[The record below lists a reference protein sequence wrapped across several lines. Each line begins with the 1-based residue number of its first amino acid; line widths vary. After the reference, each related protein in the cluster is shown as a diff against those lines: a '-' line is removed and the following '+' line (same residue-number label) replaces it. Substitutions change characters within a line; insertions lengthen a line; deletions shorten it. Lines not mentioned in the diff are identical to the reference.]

1 MRNQRHKGGSRHD
14 HESDAAAARP
24 KYTHRPPP
32 VSKASRAGIISTF
45 LASICEM
52 DRSSLDDVQPEL
64 LTAILEVVFVTDKL
78 RRCGDKATNAN
89 PAERQV
95 SDVDAG
101 AAAAMIYHVQ
111 REDLP
116 RKLLTERGEPR
127 GLRQHLGRPSQKAR
141 RGCHLGL
148 PFSVPLARPYRARF
162 AACMKWII
170 KAKVGCAT
178 SPSAK

>member
-24 KYTHRPPP
+24 KYAHRPPP
-32 VSKASRAGIISTF
+32 VSKASRAGIINTF
-45 LASICEM
+45 LASICEL

-64 LTAILEVVFVTDKL
+64 VTAILKVVFVTDKL

-89 PAERQV
+89 PAEQQV

-101 AAAAMIYHVQ
+101 AAAAMIDHVQ

-127 GLRQHLGRPSQKAR
+127 AFRQHLGRPSQKVR
-141 RGCHLGL
+141 CRWHLGVS
-148 PFSVPLARPYRARF
+148 FRGPLLKKSYRTALAARV
-162 AACMKWII
+162 K
-170 KAKVGCAT
+170 
-178 SPSAK
+178 